1 MSVNLAYVAR
11 ETVTNLRRN
20 LSMASAALL
29 TVAVSLTLVGGA
41 LLVKRGVDRA
51 TVQWKGNVELSI
63 FMKADASEGETAAVR
78 RQLDTMKPAQ
88 VKSYRYVAKPEALAE
103 FREIFANEPDL
114 RDSLGIDEI
123 PPSFR
128 VVPRQAEQTR
138 LIGERFE
145 NTAGIFRVS
154 YAQEEVEALV
164 SVTNF
169 LQVMLWGV
177 AIVLLAAASLLIL
190 NTIRMAIF
198 ARRREVAVM
207 KLVGATNWFIR
218 IPFMLEG
225 LLQGFAGAAVAYGIV
240 WIGRGIIESR
250 INGAEND
257 VALFKQFLVTPGDVA
272 GTGILLLLVGIF
284 VGTIGSALAVRRF
297 LDV

>member
-1 MSVNLAYVAR
+1 MAVNFRYVAK
-11 ETVTNLRRN
+11 ETATNLRRN
-20 LSMASAALL
+20 ISMASAALL

-63 FMKADASEGETAAVR
+63 FMKPEASAAESDAID
-78 RQLDTMKPAQ
+78 RQLKAMPE
-88 VKSYRYVAKPEALAE
+88 VKRYRYVSKPEAFDE
-103 FREIFANEPDL
+103 FRKIFANEPDV
-114 RDSLGIDEI
+114 RDSLTVDQV
-123 PPSFR
+123 PPSYR
-128 VVPRQAEQTR
+128 VVPKQAEQTK
-138 LIGERFE
+138 LIGARFE
-145 NTAGIFRVS
+145 DTAGVFRVS
-154 YAQEEVEALV
+154 YAREEVDALV

-169 LQVMLWGV
+169 LQIMLWAV

-218 IPFMLEG
+218 VPFMLEG
-225 LLQGFAGAAVAYGIV
+225 LIQGLLGALLAYGIV
-240 WIGRGIIESR
+240 WIGRDLIQSR
-250 INGAEND
+250 ITGARND
-257 VALFKQFLVTPGDVA
+257 IQLFKQFLVTGSDVA
-272 GTGILLLLVGIF
+272 GTGILLLIVGVLVGT
-284 VGTIGSALAVRRF
+284 VGSAFAVSRF

>member
-1 MSVNLAYVAR
+1 LSVNLEYVFR
-11 ETVTNLRRN
+11 ETASNLKRN

-63 FMKADASEGETAAVR
+63 FMKADAAQAESDAID
-78 RQLDTMKPAQ
+78 RQLKGMPE
-88 VKSYRYVAKPEALAE
+88 VKSYRYVSKPEAFDE
-103 FREIFANEPDL
+103 FRKIFANEPDV
-114 RDSLGIDEI
+114 RDSLTVEQI
-123 PPSFR
+123 PPSYR
-128 VVPRQAEQTR
+128 VVPRQAEQTKV
-138 LIGERFE
+138 IGQRFDA
-145 NTAGIFRVS
+145 TAGVFRVS
-154 YAQEEVEALV
+154 YAKEEVDALV

-169 LQVMLWGV
+169 LQIMLWGI
-177 AIVLLAAASLLIL
+177 AAVLLSAASLLIL

-218 IPFMLEG
+218 VPFMLEG
-225 LLQGFAGAAVAYGIV
+225 LLQGLAGAAMAFGVV
-240 WIGRGIIESR
+240 WIGRSVIQDR
-250 INGAEND
+250 IAGARND
-257 VALFKQFLVTPGDVA
+257 IQLFKQFLVTGSDVM
-272 GTGILLLLVGIF
+272 GTGILLLIVGVV
-284 VGTIGSALAVRRF
+284 VGTVGSALAVSRF

>member
-1 MSVNLAYVAR
+1 MAVNVDYVAR
-11 ETVTNLRRN
+11 ETLSNLKRN
-20 LSMASAALL
+20 ISMASAALL

-63 FMKADASEGETAAVR
+63 FMKADAAAAESEAVD
-78 RQLDTMKPAQ
+78 RQLKSMPE
-88 VKSYRYVAKPEALAE
+88 VKKFRYVSKPEAFQE
-103 FREIFANEPDL
+103 FRTIFANEPDV
-114 RDSLGIDEI
+114 RDSLTVEQI
-123 PPSFR
+123 PPSYR
-128 VVPRQAEQTR
+128 VVPRQAEQTKV
-138 LIGERFE
+138 IGERFRD
-145 NTAGIFRVS
+145 TAGVFRVS
-154 YAQEEVEALV
+154 YAKEEVDALV

-169 LQVMLWGV
+169 LQIMLWAV

-198 ARRREVAVM
+198 ARRREVGVM

-225 LLQGFAGAAVAYGIV
+225 LLQGLVGAAVAFGAV
-240 WIGRGIIESR
+240 WIGRGLIQSR
-250 INGAEND
+250 VSSANND
-257 VALFKQFLVTPGDVA
+257 ILLFRQFFVTTSDVV
-272 GTGILLLLVGIF
+272 GTGIFLVLVGVV
-284 VGTIGSALAVRRF
+284 VGTVGSLLAVSRF

>member
-1 MSVNLAYVAR
+1 MSVNLEYVFR
-11 ETVTNLRRN
+11 ETASNLKRN

-63 FMKADASEGETAAVR
+63 FMKADASQPESDAVD
-78 RQLDTMKPAQ
+78 RQLKSMPE
-88 VKSYRYVAKPEALAE
+88 VKSYRYVSKPEAFDE
-103 FREIFANEPDL
+103 FKKIFANEPDV
-114 RDSLGIDEI
+114 RDSLTVDQI
-123 PPSFR
+123 PPSYR
-128 VVPRQAEQTR
+128 VVPRQAEQTKVV
-138 LIGERFE
+138 GERFQD
-145 NTAGIFRVS
+145 TAGVFRVS
-154 YAQEEVEALV
+154 YAKEEVDALV

-169 LQVMLWGV
+169 LQIMLWAI
-177 AIVLLAAASLLIL
+177 AIVLLSAASLLIL

-218 IPFMLEG
+218 VPFMLEG
-225 LLQGFAGAAVAYGIV
+225 LLQGVFGAAMAFAVV
-240 WIGRGIIESR
+240 WIGRSLIQDR
-250 INGAEND
+250 IAGARND
-257 VALFKQFLVTPGDVA
+257 IQLFKQFLVTGSDVV
-272 GTGILLLLVGIF
+272 GTGILLLIVGVV
-284 VGTIGSALAVRRF
+284 VGTVGSALAVSRF

>member
-1 MSVNLAYVAR
+1 VAVNVEYVAR
-11 ETVTNLRRN
+11 ETWTNLRRN

-63 FMKADASEGETAAVR
+63 FMKPDASQVESEAVN
-78 RQLDTMKPAQ
+78 RQLEAMPE
-88 VKSYRYVAKPEALAE
+88 VKTARYVSKPEAFEE
-103 FREIFANEPDL
+103 FKKIFANEPDV
-114 RDSLGIDEI
+114 RDSLTVEQI
-123 PPSFR
+123 PPSYR
-128 VVPRQAEQTR
+128 VAPKEAEQTK
-138 LIGERFE
+138 LIGERFQD
-145 NTAGIFRVS
+145 TAGVFRVS
-154 YAQEEVEALV
+154 YAKEEVDALV

-169 LQVMLWGV
+169 LQIMLWAI
-177 AIVLLAAASLLIL
+177 AIVLLMAASLLIL

-225 LLQGFAGAAVAYGIV
+225 LLQGLAGAAIAYGVV
-240 WIGRGIIESR
+240 WIGRDLIQNQVNSAR
-250 INGAEND
+250 ND
-257 VALFKQFLVTPGDVA
+257 IQLFKQFLVTSSDVA
-272 GTGILLLLVGIF
+272 GTGLLLLMVGVF
-284 VGTIGSALAVRRF
+284 VGTVGSALAVSRF

>member
-1 MSVNLAYVAR
+1 MSVNLGYVLR

-51 TVQWKGNVELSI
+51 TLQWKGNVELSI
-63 FMKADASEGETAAVR
+63 FMKPDAAPPEIEAVSRNLKAMPEVKSFRYLDKTAA
-78 RQLDTMKPAQ
+78 L
-88 VKSYRYVAKPEALAE
+88 EE
-103 FREIFANEPDL
+103 FRTIFANDPDL
-114 RDSLGIDEI
+114 RDSLTVEQV
-123 PPSFR
+123 PPSYR
-128 VVPRQAEQTR
+128 VVPKSAELTTAVGR
-138 LIGERFE
+138 RFE
-145 NTAGIFRVS
+145 NTAGVLRVS
-154 YAQEEVEALV
+154 YAKEEVDALV

-169 LQVMLWGV
+169 LQLGLWAV
-177 AIVLLAAASLLIL
+177 AIVLLGAASLLIL

-218 IPFMLEG
+218 VPFMLEG
-225 LLQGFAGAAVAYGIV
+225 LIQGLAGAAVAYGIV
-240 WIGRGIIESR
+240 WLGRGLIESR
-250 INGAEND
+250 VMGGEDD
-257 VALFKQFLVTPGDVA
+257 VSIFRQFLVTTGDVT
-272 GTGILLLLVGIF
+272 GTGVLLLVVGVA
-284 VGTIGSALAVRRF
+284 VGTIGSAVAVSRF

>member
-1 MSVNLAYVAR
+1 MSVNVSYVMR
-11 ETVTNLRRN
+11 ETLSNLRRN
-20 LSMASAALL
+20 VSMASAALL

-41 LLVKRGVDRA
+41 LLVKRAVDRA

-63 FMKADASEGETAAVR
+63 FMNAGASQAEIEAVK
-78 RQLDTMKPAQ
+78 RQLADMQPEL
-88 VKSYRYVAKPEALAE
+88 VKTAPYLGKQEALDE
-103 FREIFANEPDL
+103 FRQIFANEPDIKE
-114 RDSLGIDEI
+114 SLGIDDI
-123 PPSFR
+123 PTSFR
-128 VVPRQAEQTR
+128 VVPAAAEQTK
-138 LIGERFE
+138 LIGERFN
-145 NTAGIFRVS
+145 NTAGVFRVS

-164 SVTNF
+164 AVTNF

-177 AIVLLAAASLLIL
+177 AAVLLGAASLLIL

-225 LLQGFAGAAVAYGIV
+225 LLQGFLGAAAAYGIV
-240 WIGRGIIESR
+240 WIGRAVIYNRVVEAES
-250 INGAEND
+250 D
-257 VALFKQFLVTPGDVA
+257 VALFKQFLVTPSDVA
-272 GTGILLLLVGIF
+272 ATGLLLLVVGVL
-284 VGTIGSALAVRRF
+284 VGTVGSALAVRRF

>member
-1 MSVNLAYVAR
+1 MAVNLSYVAR
-11 ETVTNLRRN
+11 ETVSNLRRN

-51 TVQWKGNVELSI
+51 TVQWKDNVELSI
-63 FMKADASEGETAAVR
+63 FMKPDAAAPESEAVD
-78 RQLDTMKPAQ
+78 RQLKAMPE
-88 VKSYRYVAKPEALAE
+88 VKRYHYVSKPEAFDE
-103 FREIFANEPDL
+103 FRKIFANEPDV
-114 RDSLGIDEI
+114 RDSLTVEQI
-123 PPSFR
+123 PPSYR
-128 VVPRQAEQTR
+128 VVPKQAEQTK
-138 LIGERFE
+138 LIGERFRD
-145 NTAGIFRVS
+145 TAGVFRVS
-154 YAQEEVEALV
+154 YAKEEVDALV

-169 LQVMLWGV
+169 LQIMLWAV
-177 AIVLLAAASLLIL
+177 AAVLLAAASLLIL

-225 LLQGFAGAAVAYGIV
+225 LIQGLAGAALAYGIV
-240 WIGRGIIESR
+240 WIGRDLIQSR
-250 INGAEND
+250 ITGARND
-257 VALFKQFLVTPGDVA
+257 IQLFKQFLVTSGDVA
-272 GTGILLLLVGIF
+272 GTGILLLVVGVLVGT
-284 VGTIGSALAVRRF
+284 VGSALAVSRF

>member
-1 MSVNLAYVAR
+1 LSVNLEYVFR
-11 ETVTNLRRN
+11 ETASNLRRN

-51 TVQWKGNVELSI
+51 TIQWKGNVELSI
-63 FMKADASEGETAAVR
+63 FMKPDAAQTETDAVD
-78 RQLDTMKPAQ
+78 RQLKAMPE
-88 VKSYRYVAKPEALAE
+88 VKSYRYVAKPEAFDE
-103 FREIFANEPDL
+103 FRKIFANEPDV
-114 RDSLGIDEI
+114 RDSLTVDQI
-123 PPSFR
+123 PPSYR
-128 VVPRQAEQTR
+128 VVPRQAQQTKV
-138 LIGERFE
+138 IGQRFDS
-145 NTAGIFRVS
+145 TAGVFRVS
-154 YAQEEVEALV
+154 YAKEEVDALV

-169 LQVMLWGV
+169 LQIMLWAI
-177 AIVLLAAASLLIL
+177 AIVLLSAASLLIL

-225 LLQGFAGAAVAYGIV
+225 LLQGLIGAGMAFGIV
-240 WIGRGIIESR
+240 WVGRSVIQTR
-250 INGAEND
+250 IAGAHND
-257 VALFKQFLVTPGDVA
+257 IQLFKQFLVTGSDVM
-272 GTGILLLLVGIF
+272 GTGILLLIVGVV
-284 VGTIGSALAVRRF
+284 VGTVGSALAVSRF

>member
-1 MSVNLAYVAR
+1 MAVNVEYVAR

-20 LSMASAALL
+20 ISMASAALL

-63 FMKADASEGETAAVR
+63 FMKPDASQAESEAVD
-78 RQLDTMKPAQ
+78 RQLDAMPE
-88 VKSYRYVAKPEALAE
+88 VKSARYVSKPEAFDE
-103 FREIFANEPDL
+103 FKQIFANEPDV
-114 RDSLGIDEI
+114 RDSLTVDQI
-123 PPSFR
+123 PPSYR
-128 VVPRQAEQTR
+128 VVPKEAEQTK
-138 LIGERFE
+138 LIGERFQD
-145 NTAGIFRVS
+145 TAGVFRVS
-154 YAQEEVEALV
+154 YAKEEVDALV

-169 LQVMLWGV
+169 LQIMLWGI
-177 AIVLLAAASLLIL
+177 AIVLLMAASLLIL

-218 IPFMLEG
+218 VPFMLEG
-225 LLQGFAGAAVAYGIV
+225 LLQGLVGAGIAYGVV
-240 WIGRGIIESR
+240 WIGRDLIQNQVNSA
-250 INGAEND
+250 NND
-257 VALFKQFLVTPGDVA
+257 IQLFKQFLVTSSDVA
-272 GTGILLLLVGIF
+272 GTGILLLLVGVV
-284 VGTIGSALAVRRF
+284 VGTVGSALAVTRF